1 MMSELKQYPVIYEQT
16 LAWGDMDAFGH
27 VNNAMYYRYVES
39 ARLAYL
45 GILDLRNEPVFTV
58 VSSNQCRYLKPVV
71 FPDHLKVAARIEEI
85 RNSAVR
91 MQYLLWSEKQQS
103 IVATSEAV
111 IVCVD
116 KKTMQ
121 KTEIPEHIREKIKAL
136 ELSVQHE
143 I

>member
-1 MMSELKQYPVIYEQT
+1 MSELDQYPVIYEQT
-16 LAWGDMDAFGH
+16 IAWGDMDALGH

-45 GILDLRNEPVFTV
+45 NLLDLNNESVITV
-58 VSSNQCRYLKPVV
+58 VASNQCRYLSPVV
-71 FPDHLKVAARIEEI
+71 FPDHLKIAARIEEI

-116 KKTMQ
+116 KITMQ
-121 KTEIPEHIREKIKAL
+121 KTPIPDYIREKIKAI
-136 ELSVQHE
+136 ELTVQHK